1 MKTTIVRLDLGMSR
15 IAGFTVYDDITKE
28 FQEKT
33 PKEITTLIKKNE
45 LNGLK
50 LVNNKIELDTE
61 GFNMKNLMIKSGVGK
76 FRKMHET
83 DTIINC
89 MYAVVRVI
97 KFDDNTV
104 YEVINNRCARIK
116 IDENRIKMLYE
127 IGYVAGI
134 ILVKNRIDICKG
146 VTIEDRRN
154 KKCSMQVDEAEK
166 IKNIQKKK

>member
-1 MKTTIVRLDLGMSR
+1 MKTVIGRIDLGQTR
-15 IAGFTVYDDITKE
+15 TAGYTIYDEATKE

-33 PKEITTLIKKNE
+33 PKEVIMLIKNNE

-50 LVNNKIELDTE
+50 LVNNKIELDTD

-76 FRKMHET
+76 FRKMYEE

-89 MYAVVRVI
+89 MYAIVRVI
-97 KFDDNTV
+97 RYDDDNV
-104 YEVINNRCARIK
+104 YEIINNRCARIK
-116 IDENRIKMLYE
+116 INENRVKMLYE

-134 ILVKNRIDICKG
+134 RLVKNRIDICKG

-154 KKCSMQVDEAEK
+154 KKRSIKGDEVEK
-166 IKNIQKKK
+166 